1 MLDIRVL
8 GKAHELVFA
17 RRPVAASGPGEIR
30 RCGRLRGVTLRLAY
44 QGCFRNGPSLFFALR
59 GVKPEVAGVAAK

>member
-17 RRPVAASGPGEIR
+17 RRPVAASGIR
-30 RCGRLRGVTLRLAY
+30 AEFGAAVACALSRYVLLIRVVSETGRAY
-44 QGCFRNGPSLFFALR
+44 SSG
-59 GVKPEVAGVAAK
+59 